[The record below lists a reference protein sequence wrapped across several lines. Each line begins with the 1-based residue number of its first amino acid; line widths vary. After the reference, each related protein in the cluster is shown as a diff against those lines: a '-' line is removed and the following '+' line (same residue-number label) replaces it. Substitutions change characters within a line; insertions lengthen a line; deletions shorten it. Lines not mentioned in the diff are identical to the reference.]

1 MRIGVVVDSSSDL
14 PSSYFKSGEVEL
26 MPTVITIDGQS
37 FDDIRDERQTVQFH
51 QQTLAQMKQR
61 IEIDA
66 STRPYTSEKIEK
78 LFLDKLV
85 CQYDHVFC
93 IMASHARSEIYDHAF
108 KASSAI
114 LTKYKEV
121 RRKAGMDAHFTLAVI
136 NSENVFGGTAVIA
149 AEVVRLIRQGA
160 APSEIN
166 KRIHEIVPNT
176 YCYLVPQHLD
186 HIYKRASQ
194 RGDKSISWL
203 GFKVGSMLD
212 IKPIMVARKDETKG
226 IAKIRGYE
234 PAVEIM
240 FANATRAV
248 EAGLMSPE
256 IIVAY
261 GGDIAELAG
270 LPGYSQFKN
279 SVAKAGYKL
288 NITPMSI
295 SGSVLAGPGCAEVAF
310 ISNRHVFEEKA

>member
-1 MRIGVVVDSSSDL
+1 MKIGVVVDSSSDL
-14 PSSYFKSGEVEL
+14 PSSYFRNGDVEL
-26 MPTVITIDGQS
+26 MPTVITLGDQS
-37 FDDIRDERQTVQFH
+37 FDDMRDERQTIQFH
-51 QQTLAQMKQR
+51 EDALTRMRQKSD
-61 IEIDA
+61 IDA
-66 STRPYTSEKIEK
+66 STHPYTSEKIEA
-78 LFLDKLV
+78 LFLEKLV

-93 IMASHARSEIYDHAF
+93 IMASHARSDIYDHAF
-108 KASSAI
+108 KASRGI

-121 RRKAGMDAHFTLAVI
+121 RRKAGLDSHFSLAVV
-136 NSENVFGGTAVIA
+136 NSENVFGGTALVA
-149 AEVVRLIRQGA
+149 AETVRMIKTGA
-160 APSEIN
+160 SPSEIN
-166 KRIHEIVPNT
+166 RRIQEVVPHT
-176 YCYLVPQHLD
+176 YCYLVPPHLD

-194 RGDKSISWL
+194 RGDRSITWL
-203 GFKVGSMLD
+203 GFKLGSMLD

-248 EAGLMSPE
+248 EEGLMSPE

-261 GGDIAELAG
+261 GGDPAG
-270 LPGYSQFKN
+270 LPKLPGYSRFKE
-279 SVAKAGYKL
+279 AAGKAGYKL

-310 ISNRHVFEEKA
+310 ISDKHVFEERV

>member
-1 MRIGVVVDSSSDL
+1 VKIGVVVDSSSDL
-14 PSSYFKSGEVEL
+14 PSSYFKNGDVEL
-26 MPTVITIDGQS
+26 MPTVITLGDHS
-37 FDDIRDERQTVQFH
+37 FDDVRDERQTIQFH
-51 QQTLAQMKQR
+51 EDVLERMRKKSD
-61 IEIDA
+61 IDA
-66 STRPYTSEKIEK
+66 STAPYTSEKIEA
-78 LFLDKLV
+78 LFLSKLV
-85 CQYDHVFC
+85 SKYDQVFC
-93 IMASHARSEIYDHAF
+93 IMASHARSDIYDHAF
-108 KASSAI
+108 KASRAI
-114 LTKYKEV
+114 LTKYKPI
-121 RRKAGMDAHFTLAVI
+121 RQAAGLDGHFSLSVV
-136 NSENVFGGTAVIA
+136 NSQNVFAGTAVIA
-149 AEVVRLIRQGA
+149 AETVRMIKAGA
-160 APSEIN
+160 TPSEIN
-166 KRIHEIVPNT
+166 KRIHEVVPHT
-176 YCYLVPQHLD
+176 YCYLVPPYLD

-212 IKPIMVARKDETKG
+212 IKPIMLARDDETKG

-261 GGDIAELAG
+261 GGDPAG
-270 LPGYSQFKN
+270 LPKLPGYSRFRD
-279 SVAKAGYKL
+279 AATRAGYKL

-310 ISNRHVFEEKA
+310 ISEHHEFEERV

>member
-1 MRIGVVVDSSSDL
+1 MKIGVVVDSSSDL
-14 PSSYFKSGEVEL
+14 PSSFFRNGDVEL
-26 MPTVITIDGQS
+26 MPTVITVGDQS
-37 FDDIRDERQTVQFH
+37 FDDTKDDQRTIRFHTEVLERMRQKSDV
-51 QQTLAQMKQR
+51 
-61 IEIDA
+61 DA
-66 STRPYTSEKIEK
+66 STRPYTSEKIEA
-78 LFLDKLV
+78 LFLEKLV

-93 IMASHARSEIYDHAF
+93 IMASHARSDIYDHAF
-108 KASSAI
+108 KASRGI
-114 LTKYKEV
+114 LTKYKPI
-121 RRKAGMDAHFTLAVI
+121 RRGAGLDGHFSLAVI
-136 NSENVFGGTAVIA
+136 NSENVFAGTGVLA
-149 AEVVRLIRQGA
+149 AETVRMIKTGA
-160 APSEIN
+160 SPSEIN
-166 KRIHEIVPNT
+166 RRIQEVVPHT
-176 YCYLVPQHLD
+176 FCYLVPPHLD

-203 GFKVGSMLD
+203 GFKVGAMLD
-212 IKPIMVARKDETKG
+212 IKPIMVARNDETKG

-261 GGDIAELAG
+261 GGDPAELPN
-270 LPGYSQFKN
+270 LPGYSRFRD
-279 SVAKAGYKL
+279 AAIIAGYKL

-310 ISNRHVFEEKA
+310 ISDKHEFEERV